1 MNVLVD
7 GRTFTKKSAGIS
19 TFLKCSLQ
27 EWANK
32 SPQNNFWVFV
42 PKKKDE
48 TISFSCFPANVH
60 FINIQFYGFI
70 PNLFLLLLCIPYY
83 IRKYKIDLYYSP
95 VPCIP
100 YFLPKRVKKLIV
112 VHDVVNIAYKDTMQL
127 RNKIANSLLFERSI
141 INADYLWT
149 NSEYTKLQVE
159 KYFRERKCRN
169 IFVGCSV
176 DDNIFKRNVISKEK
190 HQQIL
195 KRIGINHRFILFVGT
210 LEPRK
215 NLSFLLSLMPKL
227 YKDYK
232 LQLVIV
238 GARGW
243 KDSNIFEIVNTRWRN

>member
-83 IRKYKIDLYYSP
+83 IRKYKI
-95 VPCIP
+95 
-100 YFLPKRVKKLIV
+100 
-112 VHDVVNIAYKDTMQL
+112 
-127 RNKIANSLLFERSI
+127 
-141 INADYLWT
+141 
-149 NSEYTKLQVE
+149 
-159 KYFRERKCRN
+159 
-169 IFVGCSV
+169 
-176 DDNIFKRNVISKEK
+176 
-190 HQQIL
+190 
-195 KRIGINHRFILFVGT
+195 
-210 LEPRK
+210 
-215 NLSFLLSLMPKL
+215 
-227 YKDYK
+227 
-232 LQLVIV
+232 
-238 GARGW
+238 
-243 KDSNIFEIVNTRWRN
+243 TRWRN